1 MVSKLLTF
9 IAGQL
14 NPGIIESTHG
24 LNQSSNQARRPEF
37 YKYTRL
43 PRDQLGQIKSKFW
56 IAKFSESIVLKVT
69 QINTKVS
76 FPEWYNYSLKALLCP
91 RLNYYKLE

>member
-9 IAGQL
+9 ITGRP

-24 LNQSSNQARRPEF
+24 LKQARRPEF

-43 PRDQLGQIKSKFW
+43 PGRDLLGQFKFKFW
-56 IAKFSESIVLKVT
+56 ISGT
-69 QINTKVS
+69 
-76 FPEWYNYSLKALLCP
+76 
-91 RLNYYKLE
+91 

>member
-9 IAGQL
+9 ITGPL

-24 LNQSSNQARRPEF
+24 LNQARRPEF

-43 PRDQLGQIKSKFW
+43 P
-56 IAKFSESIVLKVT
+56 VT
-69 QINTKVS
+69 RWVKL
-76 FPEWYNYSLKALLCP
+76 SLNFDSQSRA
-91 RLNYYKLE
+91 YM